1 VPNGGYALYTIAAMD
16 ELWVVHKVDWYVN
29 RAELQAIRRAVFVVE
44 QHVPEELEWDADDA
58 RSQHVLAYAPDG
70 AAIGTGRLL
79 PDGHI
84 GRMAVLKPWR
94 GRGVGSALLMRLLG
108 LALEQRSEYARL
120 HAQTHAVEFYAKH
133 GFTATGDEFM
143 EAGIPHRLMVLRL
156 SQAPK

>member
-1 VPNGGYALYTIAAMD
+1 MNEP
-16 ELWVVHKVDWYVN
+16 WVVRQVDWYVN
-29 RAELQAIRRAVFVVE
+29 RAQLQAIRRAVFIEE

-84 GRMAVLKPWR
+84 GRMAVLQPWR
-94 GRGVGSALLMRLLG
+94 GRGVGSALLMILLK
-108 LALEQRSEYARL
+108 LAREQRFDCAQL
-120 HAQTHAVEFYAKH
+120 HAQTHALEFYAKH

-143 EAGIPHRLMVLRL
+143 EAGIPHRHMQVKL
-156 SQAPK
+156 SD